1 MFAVTVYFGH
11 YFAAAHY
18 DYAVGH
24 AEDLR
29 HFRRY
34 HDNALALLDKA
45 VHYVV
50 NLDLCA
56 DVDTTG
62 RFVKDKDLC
71 IRVDPL
77 ADYDLL
83 LVTTG
88 QLAYDLIDR
97 RGLDAQRRN
106 VLLARLEDLLFVQEQ
121 ARREALHVSKNQV
134 GANGLSQYQTLSLT
148 VLGEERNAVMDR
160 LTRGLDMYFLALD
173 LDLAAV
179 DRICAEYCAHNLG
192 TTGADHLQSPESV
205 RRMP

>member
-88 QLAYDLIDR
+88 QLAYDLSIDGVLMR
-97 RGLDAQRRN
+97 SDAMFCSPASRIFFSFRN
-106 VLLARLEDLLFVQEQ
+106 KPDEKPFMLARI
-121 ARREALHVSKNQV
+121 
-134 GANGLSQYQTLSLT
+134 
-148 VLGEERNAVMDR
+148 R
-160 LTRGLDMYFLALD
+160 L
-173 LDLAAV
+173 
-179 DRICAEYCAHNLG
+179 
-192 TTGADHLQSPESV
+192 V
-205 RRMP
+205 RMV

>member
-88 QLAYDLIDR
+88 QLAYDL
-97 RGLDAQRRN
+97 
-106 VLLARLEDLLFVQEQ
+106 
-121 ARREALHVSKNQV
+121 
-134 GANGLSQYQTLSLT
+134 
-148 VLGEERNAVMDR
+148 
-160 LTRGLDMYFLALD
+160 
-173 LDLAAV
+173 V
-179 DRICAEYCAHNLG
+179 DRPG
-192 TTGADHLQSPESV
+192 S
-205 RRMP
+205 

>member
-71 IRVDPL
+71 
-77 ADYDLL
+77 
-83 LVTTG
+83 
-88 QLAYDLIDR
+88 
-97 RGLDAQRRN
+97 N
-106 VLLARLEDLLFVQEQ
+106 VIAFKGGTSLMFFRLYRYCPWIAHTKTVSQISSCNGTLFKIIV
-121 ARREALHVSKNQV
+121 
-134 GANGLSQYQTLSLT
+134 
-148 VLGEERNAVMDR
+148 
-160 LTRGLDMYFLALD
+160 
-173 LDLAAV
+173 
-179 DRICAEYCAHNLG
+179 
-192 TTGADHLQSPESV
+192 
-205 RRMP
+205 

>member
-88 QLAYDLIDR
+88 QLAYDLSIDGVLMR
-97 RGLDAQRRN
+97 SDAIFCSPVSRIFFSFRN
-106 VLLARLEDLLFVQEQ
+106 KPEEKPFMLARI
-121 ARREALHVSKNQV
+121 
-134 GANGLSQYQTLSLT
+134 
-148 VLGEERNAVMDR
+148 R
-160 LTRGLDMYFLALD
+160 L
-173 LDLAAV
+173 
-179 DRICAEYCAHNLG
+179 
-192 TTGADHLQSPESV
+192 V
-205 RRMP
+205 RMV

>member
-24 AEDLR
+24 TENLR
-29 HFRRY
+29 HFRGD

-62 RFVKDKDLC
+62 RLVEDKDVC
-71 IRVDPL
+71 VRVDPL
-77 ADYDLL
+77 ADNDLL

-88 QLAYDLIDR
+88 QLANDFVDR
-97 RGLDAQRRN
+97 P
-106 VLLARLEDLLFVQEQ
+106 LL
-121 ARREALHVSKNQV
+121 
-134 GANGLSQYQTLSLT
+134 LSL
-148 VLGEERNAVMDR
+148 LCKS
-160 LTRGLDMYFLALD
+160 
-173 LDLAAV
+173 
-179 DRICAEYCAHNLG
+179 I
-192 TTGADHLQSPESV
+192 
-205 RRMP
+205 

>member
-45 VHYVV
+45 IHYVV

-62 RFVKDKDLC
+62 RLIHDQKLYIFCQCLCDL
-71 IRVDPL
+71 
-77 ADYDLL
+77 Y
-83 LVTTG
+83 
-88 QLAYDLIDR
+88 Q
-97 RGLDAQRRN
+97 
-106 VLLARLEDLLFVQEQ
+106 LLFTYANILDQSSGGFFKSYYFQ
-121 ARREALHVSKNQV
+121 IFICFSV
-134 GANGLSQYQTLSLT
+134 GFIPVN
-148 VLGEERNAVMDR
+148 R
-160 LTRGLDMYFLALD
+160 
-173 LDLAAV
+173 
-179 DRICAEYCAHNLG
+179 
-192 TTGADHLQSPESV
+192 
-205 RRMP
+205 